1 MRHYFSSR
9 PVAARA
15 VGMAVPAT
23 GAGRVAFCR
32 GTLRLPP
39 GLPGA
44 FAAAVDL
51 AAVATA
57 ADDDLAA
64 TPPAQEQPAG
74 PGFGLRI
81 LASAA

>member
-1 MRHYFSSR
+1 MRHYFLSR

-15 VGMAVPAT
+15 IGMAVACQA
-23 GAGRVAFCR
+23 AGRVAFCR

-39 GLPGA
+39 GLSGA

-64 TPPAQEQPAG
+64 TRPHKNSRPDR
-74 PGFGLRI
+74 FGLPI